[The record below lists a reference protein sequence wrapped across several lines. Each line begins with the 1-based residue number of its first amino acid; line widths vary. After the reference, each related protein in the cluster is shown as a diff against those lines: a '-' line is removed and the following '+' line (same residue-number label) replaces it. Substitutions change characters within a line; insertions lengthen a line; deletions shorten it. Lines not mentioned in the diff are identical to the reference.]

1 MTKKL
6 MRAAQRTVLA
16 VTVLSFLGGCATASK
31 DISATYVSPIQYA
44 SYDCQQIGAETQRL
58 QARYAELGGRL
69 DQAASNDKAIA
80 GVGIVLFWP
89 ALFALGGTKQQEA
102 EYARLRGEYDAVSQA
117 SVQKRCGAAAPL
129 PTEAA
134 IGPAAPTSAA
144 SANI

>member
-1 MTKKL
+1 ML
-6 MRAAQRTVLA
+6 AAQRTVLA

-31 DISATYVSPIQYA
+31 DISASYVSPTQYM

-58 QARYAELGGRL
+58 QSRYAELGGRL

-80 GVGIVLFWP
+80 GVGIILFWP
-89 ALFALGGTKQQEA
+89 VLFALGGTKQQEA

-129 PTEAA
+129 PAGAMNTPIA
-134 IGPAAPTSAA
+134 PAAAA
-144 SANI
+144 SASI